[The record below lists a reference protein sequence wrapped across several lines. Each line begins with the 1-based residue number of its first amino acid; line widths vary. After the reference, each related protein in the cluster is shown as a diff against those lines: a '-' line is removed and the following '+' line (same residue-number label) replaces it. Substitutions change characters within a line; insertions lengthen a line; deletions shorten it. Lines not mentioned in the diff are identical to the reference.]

1 VRDVAVTGILIAL
14 GAACLAT
21 SIAFAFDYRQ
31 PARTGVDW
39 FLKSRFGRELGHDTG
54 PTEVLRTTAL
64 LRFCFTIIFLL
75 FGVVLIV
82 AAVVR

>member
-1 VRDVAVTGILIAL
+1 MPWLWNAQDESQAGTRRRGPLSLRNHLPQYTG
-14 GAACLAT
+14 
-21 SIAFAFDYRQ
+21 
-31 PARTGVDW
+31 
-39 FLKSRFGRELGHDTG
+39 ELGHDTG